1 MTGLYRKILIATA
14 HSLLL
19 ASESRG
25 GAPDRGEGPGSGE
38 VTAVS
43 LAPAAGKAEVVI
55 AVRGAVDVRDFVLA
69 SPDRLVLD
77 VVGAKLSDAAPA
89 VYDGVKRGGVL
100 NLRYSQFRP
109 DVVRIVIDL
118 DGRQGVRGRRARASR
133 SRSPSA
139 PTRASRPG
147 SRPRPTP
154 SWSTDEAPAKAGP
167 RSRPVAE
174 LVPAPRDGRRRARSP
189 GSPSPGTA
197 PASPTW
203 SPASPPSAAAPSS
216 SARTSRVKSPPR

>member
-1 MTGLYRKILIATA
+1 MTGLYRKILFATA
-14 HSLLL
+14 HSLMFGASL
-19 ASESRG
+19 AMASP
-25 GAPDRGEGPGSGE
+25 ARGEGPGSGE

-43 LAPAAGKAEVVI
+43 LAPSAGKAEVVI

-118 DGRQGVRGRRARASR
+118 DAPKAYEVTRQGESIRIAFG
-133 SRSPSA
+133 
-139 PTRASRPG
+139 
-147 SRPRPTP
+147 
-154 SWSTDEAPAKAGP
+154 
-167 RSRPVAE
+167 
-174 LVPAPRDGRRRARSP
+174 
-189 GSPSPGTA
+189 
-197 PASPTW
+197 
-203 SPASPPSAAAPSS
+203 
-216 SARTSRVKSPPR
+216 

>member
-14 HSLLL
+14 HSLIFGASL
-19 ASESRG
+19 AVASPNRS
-25 GAPDRGEGPGSGE
+25 EGPGTGE

-43 LAPAAGKAEVVI
+43 LAPSAGKAEVVI
-55 AVRGAVDVRDFVLA
+55 SVRGAVDVRDFVLA

-118 DGRQGVRGRRARASR
+118 DSPKAYEVSRQGESIKIAFGANQGFQAW
-133 SRSPSA
+133 
-139 PTRASRPG
+139 
-147 SRPRPTP
+147 
-154 SWSTDEAPAKAGP
+154 SWV
-167 RSRPVAE
+167 VAHQE
-174 LVPAPRDGRRRARSP
+174 LV
-189 GSPSPGTA
+189 
-197 PASPTW
+197 
-203 SPASPPSAAAPSS
+203 
-216 SARTSRVKSPPR
+216 

>member
-1 MTGLYRKILIATA
+1 MTGLYRKILNAT
-14 HSLLL
+14 SPPRCC
-19 ASESRG
+19 SEQ
-25 GAPDRGEGPGSGE
+25 GARSGTAATPARAEGPGTGE

-43 LAPAAGKAEVVI
+43 LAPSAGKAEVVI

-118 DGRQGVRGRRARASR
+118 DGPKAYEVSAPGRVHQDHLRRRARASR
-133 SRSPSA
+133 PGRRSRPTPTLVGDEAAGRRLRGQDARGQRRFPAPAPRWSA
-139 PTRASRPG
+139 AARKSPG
-147 SRPRPTP
+147 SR
-154 SWSTDEAPAKAGP
+154 
-167 RSRPVAE
+167 
-174 LVPAPRDGRRRARSP
+174 
-189 GSPSPGTA
+189 
-197 PASPTW
+197 
-203 SPASPPSAAAPSS
+203 
-216 SARTSRVKSPPR
+216 

>member
-14 HSLLL
+14 HSLIFGASL
-19 ASESRG
+19 AVAS
-25 GAPDRGEGPGSGE
+25 PDRGEGPGSGE

-43 LAPAAGKAEVVI
+43 LAPSAGKAEVVI
-55 AVRGAVDVRDFVLA
+55 SVRGAVDVRDFVLA

-118 DGRQGVRGRRARASR
+118 DSAKTYEVIASGGVDQDRLRLRQGLPGLVVGRGPRRAGRR
-133 SRSPSA
+133 
-139 PTRASRPG
+139 
-147 SRPRPTP
+147 
-154 SWSTDEAPAKAGP
+154 EAGQGAGRGP
-167 RSRPVAE
+167 
-174 LVPAPRDGRRRARSP
+174 GRR
-189 GSPSPGTA
+189 
-197 PASPTW
+197 
-203 SPASPPSAAAPSS
+203 
-216 SARTSRVKSPPR
+216 